1 MAADGVVGAVRA
13 VPEAARS
20 GPGRRV
26 IWALVGVL
34 LTSFLSALDQTIV
47 SVSAFPIAT
56 ALDPADG
63 VRLMPWLITAYLLG
77 STATQPLYGKISDL
91 YGAKK
96 VFLVAAGIFLAASAL
111 CGLAG
116 SMGQL
121 IAFRAV
127 QGIGA
132 GGLYSVSLILLARAV
147 PARDRAKFQ
156 GVAGLVIALATVGG
170 PLAGGFLTGDHAL
183 FGIHTSWRWVFYVNL
198 PIGLVGIAMVAT
210 LLKLPPA
217 TGRGGHRID
226 FAGALLVVAA
236 TCSLLLMTTWGGV
249 TYAWSDP
256 AVLGLA
262 AAGAILLGL
271 FARWQTRA
279 AEPLMPPPI
288 FRERTVAVAAP
299 MLFVTGFALMGAI
312 TYAALYLQLVKGMT
326 PTATGLRLM
335 PMIVGILV
343 ASIGSGIVISARDG
357 RYKIFPVIG
366 TAVAAGGLGVLGTL
380 RADSSYGVLA
390 TGLLLL
396 GLGLGLLMQVL
407 VQAVQN
413 AVPDRDLGAATTTA
427 TFFRTMGQSF
437 GAAVFGAVLTNQ
449 FAARVAES
457 RAPGLA
463 GRDIT
468 PETLAGLP
476 EPARAAGLDAFTAA
490 LGVVFVSAAAI
501 MLVAFLVSFLLKEMR
516 LREIDD
522 IDAVASEIGDRGLSD
537 GAAAGA
543 DDGGAQGSG
552 AAGVRDEGT
561 EGCDAPAA
569 VGSGRRGADT
579 AR

>member
-1 MAADGVVGAVRA
+1 MAVGSEVTA
-13 VPEAARS
+13 VPGEEQR

-56 ALDPADG
+56 DLDPVDG
-63 VRLMPWLITAYLLG
+63 VRLMPWLITAYMLG

-96 VFLVAAGIFLAASAL
+96 VFLVAAGIFLAASML
-111 CGLAG
+111 CGIAG
-116 SMGQL
+116 SMNQL
-121 IAFRAV
+121 IAYRAI

-132 GGLYSVSLILLARAV
+132 GGLYSVSLILLGRAV
-147 PARDRAKFQ
+147 SARDRAKFQ
-156 GVAGLVIALATVGG
+156 GVGGLVIALATVMG
-170 PLAGGFLTGDHAL
+170 PLIGGFLTGDHTL

-198 PIGLVGIAMVAT
+198 PIGLAGIAMVVT
-210 LLKLPPA
+210 LLKLPAA
-217 TGRGGHRID
+217 TGRGSHRID

-236 TCSLLLMTTWGGV
+236 TCSLLLMTTWGGEK
-249 TYAWSDP
+249 YAWSDP
-256 AVLGLA
+256 AILALA
-262 AAGAILLGL
+262 AAGVILLVL
-271 FARWQTRA
+271 FAWRQARA
-279 AEPLMPPPI
+279 AEPLMPLRM
-288 FRERTVAVAAP
+288 FRERTVAVATP

-366 TAVAAGGLGVLGTL
+366 TAVAAAGLGTLGML
-380 RADSSYGVLA
+380 RADSSYWVLSV
-390 TGLLLL
+390 GLLLL

-413 AVPDRDLGAATTTA
+413 SVPDRELGSATTTA

-437 GAAVFGAVLTNQ
+437 GAAVFGAILTNQ

-457 RAPGLA
+457 HVPGLA
-463 GRDIT
+463 GKDIA
-468 PETLAGLP
+468 PEGLAGLP
-476 EPARAAGLDAFTAA
+476 GPAHAAGLDAFTSA
-490 LGVVFVSAAAI
+490 LGVVFVSAAVI
-501 MLVAFLVSFLLKEMR
+501 MLVAFLLSFLLKEMK

-522 IDAVASEIGDRGLSD
+522 IDAIASELGDPDLF
-537 GAAAGA
+537 A
-543 DDGGAQGSG
+543 DADADAVHPS
-552 AAGVRDEGT
+552 
-561 EGCDAPAA
+561 APAA
-569 VGSGRRGADT
+569 SVPRQGDDSGTVRAPRP
-579 AR
+579 